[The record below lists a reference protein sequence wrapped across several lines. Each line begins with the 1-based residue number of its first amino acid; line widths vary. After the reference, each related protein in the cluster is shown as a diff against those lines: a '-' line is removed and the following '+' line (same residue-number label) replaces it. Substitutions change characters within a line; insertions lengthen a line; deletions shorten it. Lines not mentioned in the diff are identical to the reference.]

1 MNNKAEKPLNNSDLR
16 TFGLLVGG
24 VFGLIAVYPL
34 FRGELIRA
42 WAAVISVALIAPAIF
57 FPPLL
62 ALPYRFWSLIG
73 RILGWLNTRIIL
85 SLLYFAAIV
94 PVSLVLKIL
103 GRDPLKLSFDPE
115 LDTYRE
121 KPDKQG
127 GSDIRKQF

>member
-1 MNNKAEKPLNNSDLR
+1 MNKTPEKQPDARELR
-16 TFGLLVGG
+16 TFGLLVGA

-34 FRGELIRA
+34 FKGETIRA
-42 WAAVISVALIAPAIF
+42 WSAVISAALIAPAIF

-62 ALPYRFWSLIG
+62 ALPHRIWSMIG
-73 RILGWLNTRIIL
+73 HILGWLNTRIIL
-85 SLLYFAAIV
+85 TLLYFAAIV

-121 KPDKQG
+121 KPEKQG
-127 GSDIRKQF
+127 GSDIRRQF